1 MILYPHLKKV
11 YGRLKKTVGI
21 KSCKLRII
29 KIPFV
34 VVFKHFLKSRSEV
47 ESVIVEIEL
56 DSGEIG
62 YGEAVP
68 RDYVTG
74 ETIESV
80 KANLLS
86 TVFPKANGL
95 KFKDSDEVISFL
107 REFEIRFKELGPKDL
122 CVRTAFEL
130 ALLDAIGKRENK
142 SVLETLGG
150 NKSEKI
156 IYSGIVSAEKPLVVK
171 QFIKKFKKWGINQI
185 KLKVGKDLKVD
196 LKNIKTVRTI
206 LGDNASIRVDANE
219 GLDLASARE
228 VFPEYIE
235 LGVMSVEQ
243 PLPAARREDYIDLMK
258 IADGKIDICIDES
271 LCSMEDAQWFIDNRG
286 ATFFNMR
293 ISKNGGI
300 LNSLKIYQKAKDTGI
315 KCQLGAQ
322 VGETSLLSSAGRIFA
337 AITGDLMFHEGSFG
351 TLLLA
356 YDLTKN
362 PLFFEKDGIGTLDVF
377 DELPGIGVTVDRAL
391 LERMT
396 VQTFE

>member
-1 MILYPHLKKV
+1 M
-11 YGRLKKTVGI
+11 KKTVGI

-29 KIPFV
+29 NIPFI

-47 ESVIVEIEL
+47 ESVIVEIQL

-74 ETIESV
+74 ETIKSV
-80 KANLLS
+80 RANLLN

-95 KFKDSDEVISFL
+95 QFRDSDEVISFL
-107 REFEIRFKELGPKDL
+107 ADFEIHFKELGPKDL

-142 SVLETLGG
+142 SLLEKFGG
-150 NKSEKI
+150 NKSDKI
-156 IYSGIVSAEKPLVVK
+156 IYSGIISAEKPIVVK
-171 QFIKKFKKWGINQI
+171 QFLKKFKKWDMNQI
-185 KLKVGKDLKVD
+185 KLKVGKDLKLD
-196 LKNIKTVRTI
+196 LKNIKKVRKI
-206 LGDNASIRVDANE
+206 LGDNASIRVDANG
-219 GLDLASARE
+219 GLDLTSTRE
-228 VFPEYIE
+228 IFPKYIE
-235 LGVMSVEQ
+235 LGVVSVEQ
-243 PLPAARREDYIDLMK
+243 PLPAVRRKDYIELMK
-258 IADGKIDICIDES
+258 IADGRIDICLDES
-271 LCSMEDAQWFIDNRG
+271 LCSMEDAQWFIDSRG
-286 ATFFNMR
+286 ATLFNMR

-300 LNSLKIYQKAKDTGI
+300 LNSLKIYQKAKDAGI

-337 AITGDLMFHEGSFG
+337 ALTGDLMFHEGSYG
-351 TLLLA
+351 TRLLA

-362 PLFFEKDGIGTLDVF
+362 PLFFEKDGIGTLDIF
-377 DELPGIGVTVDRAL
+377 DELPGIGVNVDRAL
-391 LERMT
+391 LEKMT